1 MDPFDYDK
9 APPPARP
16 DRGRTGQGG
25 MQQFSFTVPT
35 STGGRPQGQGSQ
47 GHSRQ
52 RAPGQNTARRPAS
65 GGQHAR
71 PQNRTGAA
79 RPPQHAARAPQAD
92 DRRAYVRAA
101 QQRTRRPS
109 QPGARRPADYPVC
122 RKKRRRN
129 PLGGAGFFVAAFALI
144 LVLAG
149 VITYVLQAPQRAAA
163 ASSAA
168 AASAAAQAAEEQKLA
183 ETLAVAGDKVGPV
196 YQAQPVLTPFS
207 AGLYALPENGRV
219 DMSYFDDAL
228 LIGDSL
234 TTGFEFYSTS
244 LSNAKYA
251 AYVGAGPQTFTEGTV
266 TDENNQTVQPMDVI
280 VQAQP
285 KKVYIMLGTNS
296 IETMKDEGFL
306 KYYGEFLDL
315 LQQKLPQGTIY
326 YIESILPVS
335 AAKMESDENFTVE
348 RIQNLNEQLA
358 RLAADRG
365 MHYLDLYSTFAD
377 GTGAM
382 RAEYGAADGLHLNDT
397 GYGQW
402 REYLVTHT
410 VYSPQNPYLPG
421 SPCYVAPAAQ

>member
-1 MDPFDYDK
+1 M
-9 APPPARP
+9 R
-16 DRGRTGQGG
+16 
-25 MQQFSFTVPT
+25 
-35 STGGRPQGQGSQ
+35 
-47 GHSRQ
+47 
-52 RAPGQNTARRPAS
+52 
-65 GGQHAR
+65 
-71 PQNRTGAA
+71 
-79 RPPQHAARAPQAD
+79 
-92 DRRAYVRAA
+92 
-101 QQRTRRPS
+101 
-109 QPGARRPADYPVC
+109 

-266 TDENNQTVQPMDVI
+266 TDENNQTVQPMDC
-280 VQAQP
+280 
-285 KKVYIMLGTNS
+285 
-296 IETMKDEGFL
+296 
-306 KYYGEFLDL
+306 L
-315 LQQKLPQGTIY
+315 LYT
-326 YIESILPVS
+326 SRCV
-335 AAKMESDENFTVE
+335 
-348 RIQNLNEQLA
+348 
-358 RLAADRG
+358 
-365 MHYLDLYSTFAD
+365 
-377 GTGAM
+377 
-382 RAEYGAADGLHLNDT
+382 
-397 GYGQW
+397 
-402 REYLVTHT
+402 
-410 VYSPQNPYLPG
+410 
-421 SPCYVAPAAQ
+421 